1 MVILNSNLQAV
12 PDGEAVM
19 VVVEVMEEVTEAMEA
34 DNLTTPVKL
43 CPLSYTE

>member
-1 MVILNSNLQAV
+1 MVVEAV

-34 DNLTTPVKL
+34 DNLTTPAAPGLNAKTQSV
-43 CPLSYTE
+43 